1 MSEEQEIIPPSGE
14 SNIELI
20 NNIDPME
27 RIKLTIPPF
36 PKEMQ
41 GIALTNALHTAP
53 SGVNTEAI
61 KEELDKITPSGES
74 ET

>member
-20 NNIDPME
+20 NNIDPMS
-27 RIKLTIPPF
+27 RLNLTIPPF

-41 GIALTNALHTAP
+41 GMALRNALHTAP
-53 SGVNTEAI
+53 SGLNTDPI

>member
-1 MSEEQEIIPPSGE
+1 
-14 SNIELI
+14 
-20 NNIDPME
+20 ME

-41 GIALTNALHTAP
+41 GMALRNALHTAP
-53 SGVNTEAI
+53 SGLNTDSI
-61 KEELDKITPSGES
+61 KEELDKITPSGEA